1 VLRFGSSYTTVANT
15 YTDSTINAADEWVVV
30 GTGPQV
36 VHSTKVGSLCA
47 GDVLEAHAQKVH
59 VVGVGFD
66 HALESWWV
74 LGSSK
79 TATRPHTGSYERYV
93 SPHDAVNCLDDNN
106 RELNGKYSG
115 DCDISQRG
123 AVRVPPGLPANQ
135 PMWLNYVAEAT
146 DGSTPGSLNNPRAEF
161 RSGDFD
167 LTCDPLLTA
176 PSCTF
181 TAER

>member
-1 VLRFGSSYTTVANT
+1 VLRFGSSYTTVANS
-15 YTDSTINAADEWVVV
+15 YTDSTINAANEVVEV
-30 GTGPQV
+30 GKGPKV
-36 VHSTKVGSLCA
+36 VHSTKVGNLRA
-47 GDVLEAHAQKVH
+47 GDVLEAHAGNVH
-59 VVGVGFD
+59 VVGFGFD

-74 LGSSK
+74 LGSSE
-79 TATRPHTGSYERYV
+79 TATHPHTGSYERYV
-93 SPHDAVNCLDDNN
+93 SPMDAINCLDDKN
-106 RELNGKYSG
+106 RALNGTNSG
-115 DCDISQRG
+115 DCFIGQRG
-123 AVRVPPGLPANQ
+123 AVSVPSDLPANQ

-146 DGSTPGSLNNPRAEF
+146 DGSPGNFNPPRAEF